1 MCPSCSL
8 KNRKKT
14 VVSNQTPKKS
24 IESKNLKKIRVVGGQ
39 NDREV
44 IMVSA
49 SDYEDLI
56 ALGSYEPVE
65 DAEKALVPMKEVYGK
80 RKSPY
85 KRDST
90 DKTVHGPRMR
100 VIIGDSK
107 EEPTLSVK
115 STEWLDED
123 GLMNSLND
131 LSDIDEYVPRKKTS
145 RKKKV
150 EGEQGWSI

>member
-14 VVSNQTPKKS
+14 VVSSQTPKKS

-56 ALGSYEPVE
+56 ALGAYEPVE
-65 DAEKALVPMKEVYGK
+65 DAEKA
-80 RKSPY
+80 
-85 KRDST
+85 
-90 DKTVHGPRMR
+90 
-100 VIIGDSK
+100 
-107 EEPTLSVK
+107 
-115 STEWLDED
+115 
-123 GLMNSLND
+123 
-131 LSDIDEYVPRKKTS
+131 
-145 RKKKV
+145 
-150 EGEQGWSI
+150 

>member
-1 MCPSCSL
+1 M
-8 KNRKKT
+8 
-14 VVSNQTPKKS
+14 VSSQPPKKS
-24 IESKNLKKIRVVGGQ
+24 FESKNLKKIRVVGGQ

-65 DAEKALVPMKEVYGK
+65 DAEKALAPMKEVYGK

-85 KRDST
+85 KRNST

-100 VIIGDSK
+100 VILDDSK
-107 EEPTLSVK
+107 KEPTLSVK

-123 GLMNSLND
+123 DLMNSLND
-131 LSDIDEYVPRKKTS
+131 LSDIDEYVPRKKMG
-145 RKKKV
+145 RKKKI